1 MNKDI
6 IESEVLVEFEARE
19 ETMEELEEIV
29 KLANMDEKTRELYLR
44 QKDKE

>member
-29 KLANMDEKTRELYLR
+29 KLANMDEKTRALYL
-44 QKDKE
+44 KSK